1 MNMISSKKIRFQQ
14 AYKEGNNFIPIF
26 ETWPA
31 DLETPLT
38 TWLKLAKGNTN
49 GVFLESVEGGE
60 NVGRWSVVAN
70 QPLWEAVCTGKETLR
85 KFRNGKTESEE
96 GDVFELLR
104 KWTNQY
110 KSHNLE
116 QFPFLGQLY
125 GSWGY
130 ELINCIENSVPVH
143 NLSENKLPYGAW
155 MFFDQ
160 IIIYDQMKRCITAI
174 VYADLTKLE
183 DSSIDDIYLQSLKKI
198 DQIKNMMRIPLKEVD
213 SLNWTEKKDLNMNI
227 TSNWL
232 KEDFQEAVV
241 QAKEFIK
248 KGDIFQIVIS
258 QKFRTEVQSKPFDL
272 YRSLRMTNPSPYMS
286 FFDFG
291 SWYLIGSSPEVMVK
305 ASRIKGNQII
315 ASLRPIAGTRPRG
328 IDFEEDS
335 SLEKELLN
343 DPKEISE
350 HVMLVDLGRNDL
362 GKVCEIGTLEVKDLM
377 IIEKYSHV
385 MHIVSEVQGILK
397 KDKDIWDLL
406 KASFPAGTVTGAP
419 KIRAMQLINFLE
431 REARG
436 PYAGV
441 YGSIDI
447 NGSLN
452 TAITIRSMIVTPSSN
467 GKYNVTVQAGAGVVA
482 DSSPLNEYQETIN
495 KAKGI
500 LMAISSLTS

>member
-1 MNMISSKKIRFQQ
+1 
-14 AYKEGNNFIPIF
+14 
-26 ETWPA
+26 
-31 DLETPLT
+31 
-38 TWLKLAKGNTN
+38 
-49 GVFLESVEGGE
+49 
-60 NVGRWSVVAN
+60 
-70 QPLWEAVCTGKETLR
+70 
-85 KFRNGKTESEE
+85 
-96 GDVFELLR
+96 
-104 KWTNQY
+104 
-110 KSHNLE
+110 
-116 QFPFLGQLY
+116 
-125 GSWGY
+125 
-130 ELINCIENSVPVH
+130 
-143 NLSENKLPYGAW
+143 
-155 MFFDQ
+155 
-160 IIIYDQMKRCITAI
+160 
-174 VYADLTKLE
+174 
-183 DSSIDDIYLQSLKKI
+183 
-198 DQIKNMMRIPLKEVD
+198 MRIPLKEVD
-213 SLNWTEKKDLNMNI
+213 SLNWKEKKDLNMNI

-258 QKFRTEVQSKPFDL
+258 QKFQTEVQSKPFDL
-272 YRSLRMTNPSPYMS
+272 YRSLRMINPSPYMS

-305 ASRIKGNQII
+305 ANRIKGNQII

-328 IDFEEDS
+328 INVEEDS

-385 MHIVSEVQGILK
+385 MHIVSEVQGRLK
-397 KDKDIWDLL
+397 KGKDIWDLL

-419 KIRAMQLINFLE
+419 KIRAMQLINLLE

-482 DSSPLNEYQETIN
+482 DSSPLKEYQETIN

-500 LMAISSLTS
+500 LMAISSLT

>member
-1 MNMISSKKIRFQQ
+1 MISSKKNRFFQ
-14 AYKEGNNFIPIF
+14 AYKEGKNFIPIY
-26 ETWPA
+26 ESWPA

-38 TWLKLAKGNTN
+38 TWLKLSKKDTQ

-60 NVGRWSVVAN
+60 SIGRWSVIAN
-70 QPLWEAVCTGKETLR
+70 DPLWEAKCNLGKTIR
-85 KFRNGKTESEE
+85 RFRNGRQETEK
-96 GDVFELLR
+96 GDIFQLLR

-110 KSHNLE
+110 HSHSLE

-130 ELINCIENSVPVH
+130 ELINCIEPTVPVH
-143 NLSENKLPYGAW
+143 KFDDHQIPNGAW

-160 IIIYDQMKRCITAI
+160 IIVFDQVKRCITAV
-174 VYADLTKLE
+174 VYADISQTVDL
-183 DSSIDDIYLQSLKKI
+183 SIEEIYRQSLKKI
-198 DQIKNMMRIPLKEVD
+198 DQIKTKMRVPLEFD
-213 SLNWTEKKDLNMNI
+213 ILNWKEKKDLDISM

-232 KEDFQEAVV
+232 KEDFEDVV
-241 QAKEFIK
+241 AKSKEYIK

-258 QKFRTEVQSKPFDL
+258 QKFHTEVNSKPFDL
-272 YRSLRMTNPSPYMS
+272 YRSLRMINPSPYMS

-291 SWYLIGSSPEVMVK
+291 TWYLIGSSPEVMVK
-305 ASRIKGNQII
+305 AEKINNGETL

-328 IDFEEDS
+328 MNSDEDS
-335 SLEKELLN
+335 ELEKDLLN

-362 GKVCEIGTLEVKDLM
+362 GRVCKVGTVNVKDLM
-377 IIEKYSHV
+377 TIEKYSHV
-385 MHIVSEVQGILK
+385 MHIVSQVQGIL
-397 KDKDIWDLL
+397 DNNKDIWDLL

-419 KIRAMQLINFLE
+419 KIRAMQLINLFE
-431 REARG
+431 KEARG

-452 TAITIRSMIVTPSSN
+452 TAITIRSMIVTPSTD
-467 GKYNVTVQAGAGVVA
+467 GKFNVTVQAGAGVVA
-482 DSSPLNEYQETIN
+482 DSSPQNEYQETIN

-500 LMAISSLTS
+500 LMAISSVIS